1 MTPEQ
6 QKAIARVRDRFVAL
20 ARFGAFNPDRPQEKK
35 WRADHRAERAMFF
48 RSVKGGIDA
57 IPWLRRQLEAD
68 CLDLMREAESDR
80 IAFEAARIVSCTL
93 RKERIEPPSCIR
105 DFEQKI
111 ISGQIA
117 PPNKNGNYREDQ
129 RDIDAQI
136 MQCIGELCSVGFT
149 KTVGKRNSAF
159 FVVSDLL
166 AEQKIKM
173 GEHAVRAAYR
183 RVKKSKELSESAW
196 QLVVAAEGKS

>member
-6 QKAIARVRDRFVAL
+6 QAAVARVRDRFAAL
-20 ARFGAFNPDRPQEKK
+20 ARFRAFKPDRPQEKK
-35 WRADHRAERAMFF
+35 KRVDHRAERAMFF

-57 IPWLRRQLEAD
+57 APWLRRQLEAD

-80 IAFEAARIVSCTL
+80 LAFEAARIVSCTL
-93 RKERIEPPSCIR
+93 RKERIEPPKCIQ

-117 PPNKNGNYREDQ
+117 PPNKNGNYPQDQ
-129 RDIDAQI
+129 RVIDAQI
-136 MQCIGELCSVGFT
+136 LQCIGELCSVGFT

-166 AEQKIKM
+166 KEQAIEM
-173 GEHAVRAAYR
+173 GEQAVRAAYR
-183 RVKKSKELSESAW
+183 RAKKSRELSKSAW
-196 QLVVAAEGKS
+196 QLVVAAQGKS